1 MKDEIGK
8 IGDSVLEYRVLDAVH
23 GNDGTLTQ
31 RDISR
36 VIGCS
41 AASVNFALRLLAVK
55 GFIKISGANPRR
67 LRYHLTPRGV
77 VEKSV
82 LAYNFLKRQSSLYEE
97 ARKGLLEKLEALR
110 GEGVLS
116 AAVYGWTPLTEACLL
131 HLIFERIEVKG
142 VYVAEPCATE
152 YCNRIPVRTLDLF
165 ENDVEVLV
173 LMEPLLP
180 TGADRIAVRTIEG
193 FPSD

>member
-1 MKDEIGK
+1 MKDDNGNM
-8 IGDSVLEYRVLDAVH
+8 GDRVFEYRVLDAVH
-23 GNDGTLTQ
+23 GNDGNLTQ

-77 VEKSV
+77 IEKSV
-82 LAYNFLKRQSSLYEE
+82 LAYNFLKRQNSLYEE
-97 ARKGLLEKLEALR
+97 ARKGLLDKLQALR
-110 GEGVLS
+110 EEGVQS

-131 HLIFERIEVKG
+131 YLISERIEVRG
-142 VYVAEPCATE
+142 VYVAAPCSIE
-152 YCNRIPVRTLDLF
+152 HCNRIPVRTLDLF
-165 ENDVEVLV
+165 ADDVEVLV
-173 LMEPLLP
+173 LMEPLP
-180 TGADRIAVRTIEG
+180 EVHEGRIGVRMVEG
-193 FPSD
+193 FPRE